1 MASLGWKIELYF
13 LLTSSLTLA
22 KRGKEGEKVLV
33 EFLISFKA
41 NVTLKSV
48 NEILPK
54 NNSFMV
60 GSLTAFHY
68 EGSDFAVYSTF
79 RMHSSYDIYKSA
91 CHCLCAVC
99 ELKSLGERFFID
111 GRIN

>member
-1 MASLGWKIELYF
+1 
-13 LLTSSLTLA
+13 
-22 KRGKEGEKVLV
+22 
-33 EFLISFKA
+33 
-41 NVTLKSV
+41 
-48 NEILPK
+48 
-54 NNSFMV
+54 MV

-99 ELKSLGERFFID
+99 EFKSLGERFFID
-111 GRIN
+111 VRIS

>member
-33 EFLISFKA
+33 RVLNIMQS

-54 NNSFMV
+54 SNSFMV
-60 GSLTAFHY
+60 GSANRVSL

-99 ELKSLGERFFID
+99 ELKSLGERFL
-111 GRIN
+111 